1 MNKGDI
7 TMSNSYVQP
16 RPDQYGPYFE
26 YVMSKELAQEL
37 LDNRH
42 GEEKKMRPHDYLV
55 KVVNEQ
61 YGIRGTC
68 VHVALD

>member
-1 MNKGDI
+1 
-7 TMSNSYVQP
+7 MSNFYVEP
-16 RPDQYGPYFE
+16 KSNQYPPYFE
-26 YVMSKELAQEL
+26 YVMSKEMAKEL

-61 YGIRGTC
+61 FGICGTC
-68 VHVALD
+68 VRVSQD